1 MSTRIAIAA
10 GVIAL
15 AALGLASFSLLRSE
29 HDPDAWPIG
38 SMMEY
43 PADSPVEVVIDH
55 AYFDRFLP
63 EATGATDIERP
74 RSVSEARVWVVIRG
88 GTEPVIFSQMSPWL
102 GCRVVAVTAVDAAI
116 FPYPPPENFEVGFFD
131 PCHGGLYSIDGAHL
145 VGPGT
150 AGLSRFPVRIDS
162 DGTLLVDLTNLTAG

>member
-1 MSTRIAIAA
+1 VGTRIAIAA
-10 GVIAL
+10 GIIAL

-29 HDPDAWPIG
+29 HDPGAWRIG

-88 GTEPVIFSQMSPWL
+88 GTEPVVFSQMSPWL
-102 GCRVVAVTAVDAAI
+102 GCRVVAVTAADAAI
-116 FPYPPPENFEVGFFD
+116 FPYAPPEDFEVGFFD
-131 PCHGGLYSIDGAHL
+131 PCHGGLFSIDGEHL
-145 VGPGT
+145 AGPGT
-150 AGLSRFPVRIDS
+150 AGLSRFPVRIDR
-162 DGTLLVDLTNLTAG
+162 DGALLVDLTDLRAG